1 VLLTG
6 LDRTCVRILMS
17 HYVYEPWPYCLYKYS
32 FVCRFYTISRTSTHL
47 IYYHQISKMATVR
60 IKNSY
65 LGDRKPQGI
74 EKNLFELF
82 EEYLQPLSTTSPGT
96 AAQKVNDLFPD
107 HRSEVMEGKLV
118 KESPEGFLWE
128 LWCQLFDIAGQ
139 LPRDSPCQERLA
151 ELVKA
156 LSTIRTS
163 TTVEIRGSNIT
174 LWESLPSLTLCAR
187 EELNCEF

>member
-17 HYVYEPWPYCLYKYS
+17 HYIYEPWPHRLYKYS
-32 FVCRFYTISRTSTHL
+32 SVCRFYIISRTSTHS
-47 IYYHQISKMATVR
+47 IYYHQISKMATVQ
-60 IKNSY
+60 IKNSH

-74 EKNLFELF
+74 AKKLFEFF
-82 EEYLQPLSTTSPGT
+82 EEYLQSSSTTSPRT
-96 AAQKVNDLFPD
+96 AAQEVNDLFPD
-107 HRSEVMEGKLV
+107 HRSEVIEGKLV

-163 TTVEIRGSNIT
+163 TTVEIWGSNIT
-174 LWESLPSLTLCAR
+174 LWESLPLLGPCAC